1 MRPTVLLVL
10 ALLLAGA
17 TPAQAQLGGGEVTA
31 RFEPGTLPIPQG
43 GIGASTL
50 VLENARLQPANVRLY
65 AEPDARVTVLLSAAE
80 ALLTPQGRVEVR
92 VEVVPSPRLPP
103 GKLDVVILV
112 EEAATPLAPARTFA
126 AKLAVNI
133 TADDLPAGAP
143 LLSPDHFAVDA
154 ETNTTRTL
162 DLTIAHTLNASASF
176 RIRPLLP
183 AGWRATMGNATIGP
197 GERAPAPLR
206 LTTDVGAANG
216 TGRIV
221 IMNALDERL
230 AAVLELDLTAREPAN
245 QTLLPA
251 STPAANATENGTGA
265 QPTPTSGNATSSP
278 AEDASPTPTNATTD
292 PPRENATDPAPPA
305 APPPSERAP
314 AAPQEPESPPPAR
327 VTLVVDP
334 RSVTLAPGGSAR
346 LRLTAT
352 SDEDAEVAVRLAAPS
367 ALASDLNVQ
376 MLKLQA
382 GTPYEMVFVI
392 EASPDLAN
400 GTILDAS
407 IETLDGR
414 ASARF
419 EVVIETP
426 PAPIELTSLRASD
439 AADPH
444 TVLAATGMAAF
455 AAGVGAS
462 ALALV
467 WTRKRWALAFAGLY
481 ARLRPQAVLEH
492 PQRSRMADLIRAKP
506 GLTIREAQKEL
517 DLANGAMAHHLR
529 TLEKAG
535 IVRIVHDG
543 MLRRVYPVGH
553 ERVAPVPPLGDR
565 VLELLRHRGEATP
578 SDVAAALGVSRQSV
592 HYHLQK
598 MVRDGKLRARVDGRE
613 TYLRVAEPAL
623 AASA

>member
-1 MRPTVLLVL
+1 MRPIALLVL

-17 TPAQAQLGGGEVTA
+17 APAQAQLAGGEVTA
-31 RFEPGTLPIPQG
+31 RFDPGVLPIPHG
-43 GIGASTL
+43 GMGASTL
-50 VLENARLQPANVRLY
+50 VLENARLQPANVRLVVE
-65 AEPDARVTVLLSAAE
+65 ADPHATVLLSATE

-92 VEVVPSPRLPP
+92 VEVVPSPRLPF
-103 GKLDVVILV
+103 GTFDVIVRI
-112 EEAATPLAPARTFA
+112 EEDATPLAPARSFA

-143 LLSPDHFAVDA
+143 LLSPHHFVVDA
-154 ETNTTRTL
+154 ETNSTRTL

-183 AGWRATMGNATIGP
+183 PGWSASMANATIGP
-197 GERAPAPLR
+197 GERGPAPIL
-206 LTTDVGAANG
+206 LKTDRAAANG
-216 TGRIV
+216 TGRIIV
-221 IMNALDERL
+221 TNALDERL
-230 AAVLELDLTAREPAN
+230 ASVLELDLAARDPSPAPDN
-245 QTLLPA
+245 STTPPPSNATRNGTSALPAPERNETSPQGEEAQPA
-251 STPAANATENGTGA
+251 STNATA
-265 QPTPTSGNATSSP
+265 
-278 AEDASPTPTNATTD
+278 D
-292 PPRENATDPAPPA
+292 PPRENATDA
-305 APPPSERAP
+305 APPTPPAP
-314 AAPQEPESPPPAR
+314 REDAPTATPEPDAPPPVR
-327 VTLVVDP
+327 VTLAVDP
-334 RSVTLAPGGSAR
+334 RSVTLAPGASAR

-352 SDEDAEVAVRLAAPS
+352 SEEDTEVAVRLAAPS

-376 MLKLQA
+376 MLKLRA

-407 IETLDGR
+407 VETLDGR

-419 EVVIETP
+419 EVIIETAP
-426 PAPIELTSLRASD
+426 PPIELKSLRASD
-439 AADPH
+439 AADPQ

-455 AAGVGAS
+455 AAGIGAS
-462 ALALV
+462 ALAIV

-481 ARLRPQAVLEH
+481 ARLRPQAVLQH
-492 PQRSRMADLIRAKP
+492 PQRARMADLVREKP

-517 DLANGAMAHHLR
+517 GLANGAMAHHLR

-565 VLELLRHRGEATP
+565 VLDLLRHRGEATP
-578 SDVAAALGVSRQSV
+578 SDVAEALGVSRQSV

-613 TYLRVAEPAL
+613 TYLRVVEAGL